1 MRMWHIL
8 LNRFPDFDAALA
20 QRFLAEGVAKS
31 TTLASTIIVARLIG
45 ITEFGQL
52 SQIQAGIVLL
62 VPLTLMGLNFAIIR
76 QISTLKSTHD
86 TASSVLT
93 CFLLVTSAVSL
104 PAAYLWFN
112 ADEISKYLSMDLA
125 AEPAIQGASLLLV
138 CTAWQTL
145 ILEAIRARQ
154 RTSAALK
161 LQVSESFSSMALILG
176 IALAGQLTPL
186 NLVLCFTLVKLFIF
200 LAGVSSFT
208 KSENLAKA
216 NLKILPF
223 SEVRIALGV
232 GVPLMLAGFGEVLMG
247 LSDRLLIGRELG
259 ADALGQYV
267 IAQTLVG
274 ILASW
279 GAPYWWLL
287 YPRLAKALDASQPTT
302 IINLVHRLL
311 GGFIEWGTLVA
322 AMIII
327 LGPLLTVTMVGQEYL
342 VNTKILIILL
352 FGVAFN
358 QISTPWEYALY
369 VQGRTIIL
377 MWATLFWGLAAVLGM
392 FMFLP
397 DFGLLG
403 ACCVVA
409 LSRLG
414 FASTILG
421 YGTSAGSRL
430 LLMPTKT
437 LKRALIGVLISLAT
451 ILILNKEPLHPI
463 VSALLFSACYTATV
477 IGIKKLSG
485 QPSRG
490 RIGRG

>member
-1 MRMWHIL
+1 MRMWQIL
-8 LNRFPDFDAALA
+8 LNRFPDFDVALI
-20 QRFLAEGVAKS
+20 QRFVAEGVAKS
-31 TTLASTIIVARLIG
+31 TTLASTIIVARLMG

-76 QISTLKSTHD
+76 QISTLKSIHD

-93 CFLLVTSAVSL
+93 CFLLITGAVCL
-104 PAAYLWFN
+104 PAAYLWFK
-112 ADEISKYLSMDLA
+112 ADEISKYLSMGLDA
-125 AEPAIQGASLLLV
+125 GPAIQTASLLLI

-154 RTSAALK
+154 RSSAALK
-161 LQVSESFSSMALILG
+161 LQLSESFSSMALILG
-176 IALAGQLTPL
+176 IAFAGQLTPL
-186 NLVLCFTLVKLFIF
+186 NLVLCFTFVKLFIF
-200 LAGVSSFT
+200 LAGAWSFT
-208 KSENLAKA
+208 KSENLARA
-216 NLKILPF
+216 NLKILPIA
-223 SEVRIALGV
+223 EVKIALGV
-232 GVPLMLAGFGEVLMG
+232 GGPLMLAGFGEVLMG

-259 ADALGQYV
+259 QEPLGQYV

-287 YPRLAKALDASQPTT
+287 YPRLVKALDASQPTT
-302 IINLVHRLL
+302 AVNLVHRLL

-327 LGPLLTVTMVGQEYL
+327 LGPFLTITIVGQEYL
-342 VNTKILIILL
+342 VSTQILIILL
-352 FGVAFN
+352 LGVAFN

-377 MWATLFWGLAAVLGM
+377 MWATLFWGVVTVLGM
-392 FMFLP
+392 FLFLP
-397 DFGLLG
+397 HFDLLG
-403 ACCVVA
+403 GCCVVA
-409 LSRLG
+409 LARLG
-414 FASTILG
+414 FATTVLG
-421 YGTSAGSRL
+421 YGTSAGSRW

-451 ILILNKEPLHPI
+451 ILILSTESLHPI
-463 VSALLFSACYTATV
+463 VSALLFSASYTATV
-477 IGIKKLSG
+477 IGIKKYQANLAEDA
-485 QPSRG
+485 
-490 RIGRG
+490 